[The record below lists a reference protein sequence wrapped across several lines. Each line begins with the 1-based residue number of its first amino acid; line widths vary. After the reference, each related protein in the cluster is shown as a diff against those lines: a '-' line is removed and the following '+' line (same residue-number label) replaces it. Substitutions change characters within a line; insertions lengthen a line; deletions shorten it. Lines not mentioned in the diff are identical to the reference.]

1 MLLLLLS
8 VNGKAR
14 RKKDV
19 FKVEALHS
27 TSTIFVECWQEF
39 IRHFSVN
46 YDIKMRK
53 IDLELLSIK
62 ECQLGVK
69 AYISSSLPLTRTTMM
84 AMKLFLGVSQLVGAE
99 FVKSNYDDGDETF
112 PGSESDETVRTD
124 TAQNPAASTSGN
136 SDEATSEKS
145 VQFALGFPSHQM
157 LHPTLP

>member
-53 IDLELLSIK
+53 V
-62 ECQLGVK
+62 C
-69 AYISSSLPLTRTTMM
+69 SLHGR
-84 AMKLFLGVSQLVGAE
+84 AMFGR
-99 FVKSNYDDGDETF
+99 DI
-112 PGSESDETVRTD
+112 
-124 TAQNPAASTSGN
+124 
-136 SDEATSEKS
+136 
-145 VQFALGFPSHQM
+145 
-157 LHPTLP
+157 